1 MWQGDGPTPEV
12 DAIFSHLSSTTRACC
27 TGKAKY
33 SCTHMKIAVS
43 VTRDAVCRNR
53 SSFKHHQVTSVAGAA
68 RISLGTNQDVCLA

>member
-27 TGKAKY
+27 TGKANY

-43 VTRDAVCRNR
+43 VTRDAVCRHQSNFEHQQVAQWLALRESR
-53 SSFKHHQVTSVAGAA
+53 SDRTGMCV
-68 RISLGTNQDVCLA
+68 